1 MKRRC
6 FLRITKPTVLSVEVP
21 RTAARTPV
29 GASDPGINAKEGAF
43 HPPPHMYGT
52 PHASHRLPRLPC
64 QAGGHLVSSR
74 GSRGQEAA
82 FCPCSAPK
90 PQGSVRRTETPSV
103 YEEPRQLCLAE
114 HSPAVLMPAPGEHS
128 PPPGLTLSH
137 SWGQPGWAAWAEV
150 SPHAR
155 RSAATRNA
163 NCSILPLKGRRG
175 GMVTPKSRAAPGSWP
190 TGRRRLGWPPGD
202 ER

>member
-1 MKRRC
+1 MRR
-6 FLRITKPTVLSVEVP
+6 LGRPQWEPVTRVSTQRKEPSTQPQTTSSSLPSRRP
-21 RTAARTPV
+21 RH
-29 GASDPGINAKEGAF
+29 D
-43 HPPPHMYGT
+43 
-52 PHASHRLPRLPC
+52 
-64 QAGGHLVSSR
+64 SR

-82 FCPCSAPK
+82 SCPCSAPK

-150 SPHAR
+150 SPLAP

-163 NCSILPLKGRRG
+163 NCCQPPTQGKGG
-175 GMVTPKSRAAPGSWP
+175 AAWLLQVEGSPWQP
-190 TGRRRLGWPPGD
+190 AHREETAWLATWG
-202 ER
+202 